1 MSITLITAVP
11 GGGKT
16 AHVVWNVIR
25 PACEKQRV
33 VYCNAIPELK
43 LPVIK
48 VTRDQVKA
56 WSEREAVDP
65 LDPEGVYKLL
75 NFQEGAL
82 IVADEIQYLW
92 PTAGSR
98 EPPEDIKYLTQHRKH
113 GLDFV
118 LITQSPHLVHSHVLQ
133 VVDKHIH
140 IVPTWSGRKMYEWP
154 EYCANPKHRT
164 NQQNA
169 VKTQYKIPAEAFPLY
184 YSATQHT
191 KVERRIP
198 FMLWFAIFIFI
209 FIPVM
214 VYASFDRI
222 NQKLASQ
229 EQSENDT
236 SKENTTHNH
245 QQDNTQTVQAAPVHV
260 VHEQTIV
267 TEPKLPTIL
276 TNEYDWSKVGACIT
290 GKSFGCVCYD
300 SNAQR
305 LLIPLETCQLAVKYG
320 WTKL

>member
-16 AHVVWNVIR
+16 AHAVWNIIK
-25 PACEKQRV
+25 PACDKNRV
-33 VYCNAIPELK
+33 VYCNSIPQLK

-48 VTRDQVKA
+48 TTREELKTWA
-56 WSEREAVDP
+56 EREPVDP
-65 LDPEGVYKLL
+65 LDQEGVYKLL

-92 PTAGSR
+92 PTTGSK

-154 EYCANPKHRT
+154 EYCANPKHKT

-169 VKTQYKIPAEAFPLY
+169 VKTNYTIPKQSFDLY

-198 FMLWFAIFIFI
+198 AMLWISIAVLFAIPILA
-209 FIPVM
+209 
-214 VYASFDRI
+214 YAALDRV
-222 NQKLASQ
+222 
-229 EQSENDT
+229 T
-236 SKENTTHNH
+236 SKLETENTENVEQKEETE
-245 QQDNTQTVQAAPVHV
+245 QIKTTSPQEIQTDTYPD
-260 VHEQTIV
+260 
-267 TEPKLPTIL
+267 TELTTAPKLPTIL
-276 TNEYDWSKVGACIT
+276 SNEYDWEKIGACIT
-290 GKSFGCVCYD
+290 GANYGCVCYD
-300 SNAQR
+300 TNAQR

-320 WTKL
+320 WTQL